1 MQILEGQRFAG
12 TVLRRNRQLWWEIPG
27 LLLLLGFMQLLEWSA
42 AVLLL
47 RIRGETPA
55 ALLTEDSVLWRLA
68 QIFLGIPC
76 GLVWIWCSWTLWLR
90 CTRAAGMLPEKRRY
104 SRGKMLFLALQN
116 ALIRTVLLQSVT
128 LCFFGAYRFLETAA
142 QHRESAPWLF
152 GTVQLTVLGVVC
164 FLLWIYVSLGLC
176 CVPFVWFSQ
185 PELSLWRIPLRAMGV
200 MRGGRRE
207 LLGILAWYTVQMLPI
222 VTIPWVL
229 PHAGVAVTV
238 FFNIRVRMA
247 EEQQKYDMPHPVTI
261 RKSPSHL

>member
-1 MQILEGQRFAG
+1 MQVLEGQRFAG
-12 TVLRRNRQLWWEIPG
+12 TVLRENRRLLWEIPG
-27 LLLLLGFMQLLEWSA
+27 LLVLLGLMQLLEWSA

-55 ALLTEDSVLWRLA
+55 ALMAEDSTLWRLV

-76 GLVWIWCSWTLWLR
+76 GLAWIWCSWTVWLR
-90 CTRAAGMLPEKRRY
+90 CTRAAGILPENRRY
-104 SRGKMLFLALQN
+104 SRGKILLLALQN
-116 ALIRTVLLQSVT
+116 ASIRTVLLQSVMV
-128 LCFFGAYRFLETAA
+128 CFFGAYRMWETAA

-152 GTVQLTVLGVVC
+152 GAVQLAVLGMVC
-164 FLLWIYVSLGLC
+164 FCVWSYVSLGLC
-176 CVPFVWFSQ
+176 CVPFVWFSK
-185 PELSLWRIPLRAMGV
+185 PELPLWRIPLCAMAV

-229 PHAGVAVTV
+229 PRAGVAVTV

-247 EEQQKYDMPHPVTI
+247 EEKYSTPHSVTI